1 MFFFF
6 YLLTFTL
13 VQLNMPAQEQV
24 FDIKNKKTGKVV

>member
-1 MFFFF
+1 MFFF

-13 VQLNMPAQEQV
+13 VQLNMPAQQV